1 MADPFSILHGLAQ
14 ASQATLTTTG
24 LSGHIFSYRDL
35 YSAFGFVALLAMFN
49 GLLVMACLALAA
61 LKYANPRL
69 LLLGKATFLLSLT
82 LQGIL
87 GLAPIALIVHAWT
100 KGEGASLAV
109 YGMPL
114 LQLAFITLVIFYQI
128 RVVVLYARVRK
139 SVAAGT

>member
-1 MADPFSILHGLAQ
+1 MADLFPLLHGLAQ
-14 ASQATLTTTG
+14 TSLATLTTTG
-24 LSGHIFSYRDL
+24 FSGHIFSYRDL
-35 YSAFGFVALLAMFN
+35 YSAFGLVALLAMFN

-69 LLLGKATFLLSLT
+69 LLLGKATFLLSLA

-87 GLAPIALIVHAWT
+87 GLAPIALIVHACR
-100 KGEGASLAV
+100 KGEETSLAV

-114 LQLAFITLVIFYQI
+114 LQLAFIALVIVYQI
-128 RVVVLYARVRK
+128 RVVILYARVRK